1 MIAARR
7 RASLKKHLD
16 EISRWAAE
24 GKDDETIAATLGSSA
39 SSIQSFRS
47 RAGIPHYK
55 RRDGTAQDK
64 NSASSHPA
72 SYEGVLERVREECGT
87 EQWMVWF
94 DPAIA
99 DDPAYQRCREQ
110 RRVSLRLDSK
120 RMTVAL
126 APPPDSNRERGA

>member
-7 RASLKKHLD
+7 RVSLKKHLD

-24 GKDDETIAATLGSSA
+24 GKDDETIAAALGSSA

-55 RRDGTAQDK
+55 RRNGQAQDK
-64 NSASSHPA
+64 NGASPQPA
-72 SYEGVLERVREECGT
+72 SYEGVLERVREEGGT
-87 EQWMVWF
+87 EQWVVWF

-110 RRVSLRLDSK
+110 KRVTMMLDSK

-126 APPPDSNRERGA
+126 TPPPDSNGQRGA